1 MRIRLFSATVALVLA
16 CSANLPAS
24 GADGTAPAPEANAR
38 GAATTFVVKF
48 RVKPGQN
55 AAFEQAFREMQNGV
69 RAKEPGNVYYD
80 LFVTADDP
88 QTYVIVERYRDAS
101 AVAAHGKTEHAG
113 KLLAALRDL
122 TEGRPEAERLV
133 LVAPK

>member
-1 MRIRLFSATVALVLA
+1 MRIRLFSATLALVLA
-16 CSANLPAS
+16 CSANSQTPA
-24 GADGTAPAPEANAR
+24 ADGSAPAPDANAR
-38 GAATTFVVKF
+38 AAATAFVVKF
-48 RVKPGQN
+48 HVKPGQN

-80 LFVTADDP
+80 LFVTTDDP

-101 AVAAHGKTEHAG
+101 AVAAHGKTEHAA
-113 KLLAALRDL
+113 KLLATLRDL
-122 TEGRPEAERLV
+122 TEGRPEAQRLV